1 MDPGSLGD
9 FRVLSIVN
17 ISSAAAL
24 GQWQIMESAYALRR
38 GADGLRPDVGRR
50 SRISAISS
58 KARLTE
64 AGSVTSIWTARQ
76 SWPFSRNAA
85 DSASRA
91 SIRRVQA
98 MTVAPSGRHRL
109 VGAGGLT
116 RFFG

>member
-1 MDPGSLGD
+1 MLFDVELTAYGP
-9 FRVLSIVN
+9 
-17 ISSAAAL
+17 ISGAAP
-24 GQWQIMESAYALRR
+24 E
-38 GADGLRPDVGRR
+38 
-50 SRISAISS
+50 ISAISS

-76 SWPFSRNAA
+76 SGPFSRNAA

-91 SIRRVQA
+91 SIRRAQA